1 MEYYPATK
9 KNEILPFVTTQM
21 DPEGYA
27 KGTKSDKDKTLI
39 TCMGS
44 TTYDKCHLH
53 TEAKKLRTK

>member
-1 MEYYPATK
+1 M
-9 KNEILPFVTTQM
+9 PFVTTQM